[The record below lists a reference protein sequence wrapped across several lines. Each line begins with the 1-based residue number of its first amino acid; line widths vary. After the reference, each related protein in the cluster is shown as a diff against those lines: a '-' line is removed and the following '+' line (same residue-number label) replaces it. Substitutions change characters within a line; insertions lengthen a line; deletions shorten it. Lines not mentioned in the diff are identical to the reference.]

1 MQRRFVVLVL
11 ILLGAATTVASA
23 ASAQTATRKPG
34 DYPLTPDSLPQDGVP
49 KGRLEGPFEFRSQII
64 ANTVRRYWIYV
75 PAQYTGETPANVLVF
90 QDGARA
96 INPTGALR
104 VPQAIENLVFRK
116 EIPVTIG
123 VFITPGQRGDV
134 FPDNVATGNPNN
146 RAQEYDAVDDTY
158 ARFLIDEL
166 LPEIGRKYRLTADP
180 ARRAIGGTSSGAI
193 CAFTV
198 AWHRP
203 DAFRNVIS
211 GIGSYVSIGYRAA
224 TADQPAKSG
233 GEIYPTWIR
242 RMPIKPLRVFLQ
254 DGSNDLDN
262 NWGNWFLANQ
272 QMLTAFE
279 FANRTADTRKQGRAT
294 TSGTNGATARIPTRI
309 SARCCQRSCA
319 GCLPTGCEIA
329 RPSLAERPREPAADH
344 VRVRNRTDRGLTVYS
359 RRRAQCGFEQ
369 CRVSSSS
376 APSSRP
382 ARRRITASR
391 RISTRA
397 NRRTF
402 RARSPST
409 RPATRTA
416 TSISPRPTRT
426 AGRESTCASRTA

>member
-1 MQRRFVVLVL
+1 MQRHFAVLVP
-11 ILLGAATTVASA
+11 ILLCAGLAASS

-96 INPTGALR
+96 INPAGALR
-104 VPQAIENLVFRK
+104 VPQVLENLVFRK
-116 EIPVTIG
+116 DIPVTIG
-123 VFITPGQRGDV
+123 IFITPGQRGDV
-134 FPDNVATGNPNN
+134 FPADIGTGNPNN

-166 LPEIGRKYRLTADP
+166 LPEVGKTYRLTTDP

-224 TADQPAKSG
+224 TADQPPKSG

-272 QMLTAFE
+272 QMLKAFE
-279 FANRTADTRKQGRAT
+279 FANRTADTRKDTGPRYDVRHEW
-294 TSGTNGATARIPTRI
+294 GDGAHSDAHVG
-309 SARCCQRSCA
+309 AL
-319 GCLPTGCEIA
+319 LPDVL
-329 RPSLAERPREPAADH
+329 RWMFSD
-344 VRVRNRTDRGLTVYS
+344 GL
-359 RRRAQCGFEQ
+359 
-369 CRVSSSS
+369 
-376 APSSRP
+376 
-382 ARRRITASR
+382 
-391 RISTRA
+391 
-397 NRRTF
+397 
-402 RARSPST
+402 
-409 RPATRTA
+409 
-416 TSISPRPTRT
+416 
-426 AGRESTCASRTA
+426 